1 MVSRKTMAGGPAV
14 PLPTRPTSSLPAQVR
29 LPLVILLNFSFS
41 FLLSSVAAVLSGH
54 ELGTVSRKD
63 PDLLQA
69 FTFLL
74 WRVVELG
81 IGWYLGYDGMYS
93 LQWRFNWLT
102 ILDLPRLRHCIS
114 HPPHPLSILLPPNDF
129 L

>member
-1 MVSRKTMAGGPAV
+1 MVSRKAMASGPAV
-14 PLPTRPTSSLPAQVR
+14 PLPTRPTSSLPGQVR
-29 LPLVILLNFSFS
+29 LPLVILMNFSFS

-69 FTFLL
+69 VAFLL

-81 IGWYLGYDGMYS
+81 IGWYLGYDGIVS
-93 LQWRFNWLT
+93 PFKG
-102 ILDLPRLRHCIS
+102 C
-114 HPPHPLSILLPPNDF
+114 LSTG
-129 L
+129 